1 MKMKRTEAKK
11 KIEEIIDE
19 VDSYLKTIDLAR
31 EEIVK
36 ISREVIRNSGWS
48 ITEIHKGEM
57 IEAKKYLDL
66 CRNFAMR
73 LQEVAKPHPEI
84 ANSGLV
90 YNAISEYVEA
100 EIFFNII
107 EHRYIPSFKE
117 LNVHPIPYLQGIGD
131 VIGELRRYMLELIR
145 KGKLK
150 PAWEFMDIMESIYLQ
165 LRNLDYPDAII
176 PGVRHK
182 SDVARALI
190 DATKSMLVDLQSRE
204 DFKKI
209 FSEKERGKKCG
220 GK

>member
-1 MKMKRTEAKK
+1 MEAKK
-11 KIEEIIDE
+11 KIEDIIGEI
-19 VDSYLKTIDLAR
+19 DSYLKTIDLAR

-36 ISREVIRNSGWS
+36 ISRDIIRNSGWS

-57 IEAKKYLDL
+57 TEAKKYLDL
-66 CRNFAMR
+66 CRNSAMR
-73 LQEVAKPHPEI
+73 LQEVAKSYPEI
-84 ANSGLV
+84 ASSGLV

-100 EIFFNII
+100 EIFSSIV

-117 LNVHPIPYLQGIGD
+117 LDVHPIPYLQGIGD
-131 VIGELRRYMLELIR
+131 VVGELRRYMLELIR
-145 KGKLK
+145 KDKLEL
-150 PAWEFMDIMESIYLQ
+150 AWEFMDIMESIYLQ
-165 LRNLDYPDAII
+165 LRNLDYPDAIM

-209 FSEKERGKKCG
+209 FSEKEWGKKRG
-220 GK
+220 RKQ